1 MKFCIRYNL
10 STQAGNNIKA
20 HDQVDREQVIRQ
32 FHQYWLMV
40 LQKSEPQTDQKYG
53 RFAPICILHV
63 DQVPLP
69 FASAKKRT
77 LHPINFGSCRI
88 AGPNMSG
95 LEKRQATLQL
105 WICADADNQYVKP
118 TICFRGGRGPRSR
131 LPKPREKEIYDGLT
145 NIRVSFQKNAWA
157 DEQFCQEDIL
167 HVAADIEAA
176 GLGQKEILIGMDNH
190 GAQRT
195 DSILKLYEE
204 LGMIPLFTAAN
215 CTDCISPVDHHIGRH
230 IQKYMSRCYAAEVA
244 ANPGIWIASSE
255 DQEIEDANS
264 SSAME
269 RRILMAQWLS
279 KAWEDLT
286 VNVDHGNMISRAFVD
301 TGFLVCA
308 QDGSEDHLI
317 KLQGWSSA
325 EAYKFR
331 SLDGEPL

>member
-1 MKFCIRYNL
+1 MPK
-10 STQAGNNIKA
+10 Q
-20 HDQVDREQVIRQ
+20 REQ
-32 FHQYWLMV
+32 
-40 LQKSEPQTDQKYG
+40 
-53 RFAPICILHV
+53 
-63 DQVPLP
+63 
-69 FASAKKRT
+69 
-77 LHPINFGSCRI
+77 
-88 AGPNMSG
+88 
-95 LEKRQATLQL
+95 
-105 WICADADNQYVKP
+105 
-118 TICFRGGRGPRSR
+118 
-131 LPKPREKEIYDGLT
+131 EIYDGLT

-167 HVAADIEAA
+167 NVAADIEAA

-286 VNVDHGNMISRAFVD
+286 VDHSNMISSWAFVD
-301 TGFLVCA
+301 TGFLVA
-308 QDGSEDHLI
+308 QDGSEDH
-317 KLQGWSSA
+317 
-325 EAYKFR
+325 
-331 SLDGEPL
+331 